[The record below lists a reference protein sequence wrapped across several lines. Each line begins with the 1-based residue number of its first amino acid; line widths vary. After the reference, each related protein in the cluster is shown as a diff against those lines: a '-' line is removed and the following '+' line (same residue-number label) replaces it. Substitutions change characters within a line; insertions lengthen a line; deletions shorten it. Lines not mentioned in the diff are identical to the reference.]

1 MKTLL
6 LFLKKMKKENSRT
19 NYIVIALLVLVI
31 GISIGYAAL
40 STTLNINGSTTIGK
54 SSWDVHFANVIETAG
69 GVTATKAAA
78 ITAGQTTEVT
88 YEVTLPTPGTFYEFT
103 VDVVNA
109 GSLDAKLS
117 ADATVEGVSAAQAVY
132 TKYSVVWSDTG
143 VAPKTGDVITAGQ
156 KKTAKVRVEYNKDVT
171 AAQLPTTDQVL
182 TLTASMNFIQA

>member
-1 MKTLL
+1 MN
-6 LFLKKMKKENSRT
+6 KKKKGRGSF
-19 NYIVIALLVLVI
+19 IAILVLVLVL

>member
-1 MKTLL
+1 
-6 LFLKKMKKENSRT
+6 MKKENSRT

-40 STTLNINGSTTIGK
+40 SATLNINGSSTIGK
-54 SSWDVHFANVIETAG
+54 ASWDVHFANIIETAG
-69 GVTATKAAA
+69 GVTATRPAA

-117 ADATVEGVSAAQAVY
+117 ADAAVEGVSPAQAVY

-143 VAPKTGDVITAGQ
+143 VAPRTGDVIGAGER
-156 KKTAKVRVEYNKDVT
+156 KTAKVRVEYNKDVT
-171 AAQLPTTDQVL
+171 AAQLPTTNQVL

>member
-1 MKTLL
+1 MNNE
-6 LFLKKMKKENSRT
+6 KKGRGSF
-19 NYIVIALLVLVI
+19 IAILVLVLVL

-88 YEVTLPTPGTFYEFT
+88 YEVTLP
-103 VDVVNA
+103 
-109 GSLDAKLS
+109 
-117 ADATVEGVSAAQAVY
+117 
-132 TKYSVVWSDTG
+132 VVWSDTG

>member
-1 MKTLL
+1 
-6 LFLKKMKKENSRT
+6 MKKENSRT

-40 STTLNINGSTTIGK
+40 SATLNINGSSTIGK
-54 SSWDVHFANVIETAG
+54 ASWDVHFANIIETAG
-69 GVTATKAAA
+69 GVTATKAAT
-78 ITAGQTTEVT
+78 ITSGNATEVT

>member
-1 MKTLL
+1 MNNE
-6 LFLKKMKKENSRT
+6 KKGRGSF
-19 NYIVIALLVLVI
+19 IAILVLVLVL

-109 GSLDAKLS
+109 GSLDAKTS
-117 ADATVEGVSAAQAVY
+117 AIPTLGGNTQPTIFNYTV
-132 TKYSVVWSDTG
+132 TWSDG
-143 VAPKTGDVITAGQ
+143 SPITANTALAAGD
-156 KKTAKVRVEYNKDVT
+156 KKTVKVRIEYKKDIT
-171 AAQLPTTDQVL
+171 AAQLPSADTALSL
-182 TLTASMNFIQA
+182 TCSIPYVQA

>member
-1 MKTLL
+1 
-6 LFLKKMKKENSRT
+6 MKKKGRGSF
-19 NYIVIALLVLVI
+19 IAILVLVLVL

-156 KKTAKVRVEYNKDVT
+156 K
-171 AAQLPTTDQVL
+171 
-182 TLTASMNFIQA
+182 

>member
-1 MKTLL
+1 MNNE
-6 LFLKKMKKENSRT
+6 KKGRGSF
-19 NYIVIALLVLVI
+19 IAILVLVLVL

-78 ITAGQTTEVT
+78 ITATTEVT

-143 VAPKTGDVITAGQ
+143 VAPKTGDVIKAGQ